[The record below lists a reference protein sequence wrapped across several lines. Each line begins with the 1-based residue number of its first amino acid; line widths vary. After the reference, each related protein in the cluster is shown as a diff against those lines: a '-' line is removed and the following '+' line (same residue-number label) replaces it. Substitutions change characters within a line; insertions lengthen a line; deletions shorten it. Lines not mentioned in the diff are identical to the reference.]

1 MSSPEHNTRSSD
13 RGGYRHSLSDS
24 NQVDLHSA
32 VYFHPNGDGGF
43 QDVSLMPWST
53 QIPYVR
59 FGDPYSQRM
68 SIGADFWSDFP
79 HAPRGAAS
87 VASFT
92 TNAIQLQQPLQMPET
107 SVFQAVEKG
116 KVGAVTTSLQHCSQ
130 GRRDHQ
136 QRTAKPGGSQ
146 QHGQPSRGTRWPP
159 QATTSCLL
167 GGVDSRSAA
176 QAPLSSST
184 TASIFGR
191 GRSCGSGACAGF
203 IGGIFGAA
211 VCGDGGF
218 AAAAEATSNGS
229 GVRESSQQKLTH
241 QSSNRGSS
249 STVGDSSGNAITVG
263 ESEYV
268 MVRPQ
273 FFQML
278 LQQYQQQQNTTP
290 LSEFM
295 HSAPPKSKELGGLI
309 DLPAAGS
316 AATTNAINAHLL
328 HLLSGSGGT
337 SAGHM
342 IPTSSLQP
350 QSQLF
355 ASSSLLSHSP
365 STGLSSR
372 ASQISS
378 AIKSDNGPALQ
389 WIGTPGTYIVYPEAR
404 KQGTTAATAAASNS
418 GSGKARGNAAAVLP
432 ESLEQSGPNICHF
445 ASSPPPTA
453 PTNESNSGAHANS
466 PASAASLVSLNALFN
481 SFGPESHSVAA
492 TMPKPSS
499 GKYPPFTGPTP
510 HRPPGLPTLQQPPS
524 PPPRTK
530 SARSHPIVK
539 PASRAGNVHGGQGSV
554 TAPPTGSNSTSSAGN
569 GHGGSRRQQ
578 GGSGDH
584 ANSQG
589 GAAAHTCAGSAHAQ
603 PKNGANFVVGAWYE
617 GVVKRYN
624 PLRGFGFLTCTHRL
638 SIDFHAC
645 EKACTRHADAVQEEQ
660 QTRERE
666 KAAAAATSGKCA
678 PLQGAEEDALVQGE
692 QKRQQTLLTHES
704 APHADDPSTAPFL
717 ASNQLVK
724 ESDVGVPHDSVAV
737 DAFHEGGNGAVAPVA
752 STGEKA
758 ENADV
763 TATPVT
769 EVTSTGKAH
778 GAVVYSTM
786 QWYLHK
792 VVAAEKE
799 ASAEDAVASPE
810 ADESTG
816 GGELSCRPPFAE
828 FGKLERQPAQLGDI
842 FVHHSCISM
851 DGFRVFVPGI
861 AVRFSVAVLM
871 DTVQAVDVIPLGP
884 EWEKPLSPEALA
896 QPPLYKVT
904 PTAATVLR
912 YHRLTA
918 QSDGGSAKENG
929 GGPQSRV
936 GSGPVQ
942 WTDMAVIPSPAIPNS
957 IEGQSELF
965 VVRVPPK
972 TGPVSSEMI
981 VGPWEA
987 GPAEDP
993 VTTNSSPATTGP
1005 VKDGADTLQST
1016 STTEHEI
1023 VRRGSIVA
1031 VDAEVRDTRVEALTC
1046 TGPAE
1051 ALHSVSLSMEVVHP
1065 ESITVAFQAMT
1076 GEDQRALQGEPGTP
1090 AITPT
1095 SSPAAKEPSN
1105 FNETS
1110 MATKKWSMPT
1120 AEELECR
1127 ASCMSLEK
1135 VLNTNLNGDPTVFC
1149 SGGLRSSKVDQAS
1162 SYRSRDAGMT
1172 STTTTNLALSSDHN
1186 TISHILALGSSQ
1198 RDMRSIGGDVSGDC
1212 KDLVFSCDTDEHPF
1226 SYGRGVGQRAEK
1238 APHAGNREEA
1248 AGVPAAAVDRDN
1260 ATVSARTGLAAD
1272 KSHQSYIHHDY
1283 ERRAGGAATAGL
1295 GATRAKP
1302 NGDSL
1307 GTRPHENTGSMGA
1320 LVHPHGSCGSD
1331 EGEKD
1336 PIPATSTTSSG
1347 NMMSDSYPGL
1357 APDWTEVFDLKM
1369 ASERAKDIMMH
1380 KIDLK
1385 FFPHHCAKSTA
1396 VAAASGPK
1404 QRSGGGAGT
1413 VALVPKVVP
1422 LSAVGELANG
1432 SSPDVQE
1439 DEDIVEASDSHSA
1452 TGHRHDRGESDS
1464 YEVNPSSPQLPT
1476 SGDNSE
1482 QTGTTQLAPDES
1494 SSDSCEARPRAGKP
1508 KKGDGAHGQQKRLKD
1523 PTMPSLV
1530 MVEVASLP
1538 PELAA
1543 QVPPSVAI
1551 IALPRHTLKGLKIE
1565 SIPVARDTSS
1575 SPASP
1580 CCAEVQATTPAVG
1593 GPPAPDSRAR
1603 PNFYGSAE
1611 AAGGCST
1618 SSALAAQK
1626 AGGDLQAQNDVE
1638 NAGSVESELFRS
1650 LLVAAGNK
1658 TASSSSPS
1666 PLSRGKG
1673 GLSRSPEGDR
1683 IALPLTLVST
1693 KEQQVSQPPRGAS
1706 MERGSGSEVT
1716 KSSGRSIATCGT
1728 TSFLSVPMPQS
1739 LVNNPPPPWLDEK
1752 AVSSQF
1758 PHFPQE
1764 QPPQQSM
1771 QHSTPTGSQLT
1782 PVDPTPRDVMKS
1794 SASQQELGPWNPVFM
1809 SLNGTAA
1816 LRAASWNATGSLTS
1830 PGNNS
1835 LYLSPPTCADDD
1847 TGSAR
1852 QPPIWAPSLSPAP
1865 AHHTRHTPPP
1875 STSSVAPVAPTTI
1888 PMPDPP
1894 QAGSRGSWAQV

>member
-1 MSSPEHNTRSSD
+1 MSSPKHKIRSSD
-13 RGGYRHSLSDS
+13 RGGYRHSLSGS

-32 VYFHPNGDGGF
+32 VYFNPNGDGGS
-43 QDVSLMPWST
+43 QDVSPMPWST

-59 FGDPYSQRM
+59 FDDPSSQGI

-92 TNAIQLQQPLQMPET
+92 TNAIQLQQPLQMLAT
-107 SVFQAVEKG
+107 SVSQAVEKG
-116 KVGAVTTSLQHCSQ
+116 KDGAVTTSLQHRWQ

-136 QRTAKPGGSQ
+136 QRTAKPEGSQ
-146 QHGQPSRGTRWPP
+146 QHGQARRGTRWPP
-159 QATTSCLL
+159 QATASCLL

-176 QAPLSSST
+176 QAPLSSPA

-191 GRSCGSGACAGF
+191 GLSCGSGARADC

-211 VCGDGGF
+211 VCGGGGF
-218 AAAAEATSNGS
+218 ATAAEAASNGS
-229 GVRESSQQKLTH
+229 GVRDSSQEKLTH
-241 QSSNRGSS
+241 QSSNRGSL
-249 STVGDSSGNAITVG
+249 STGGGSSGNAVTVG

-268 MVRPQ
+268 MVRAQ

-278 LQQYQQQQNTTP
+278 LQQHQQQQNTAP
-290 LSEFM
+290 LSELM

-316 AATTNAINAHLL
+316 SATTNTISARLL

-342 IPTSSLQP
+342 VPTPSLQL

-355 ASSSLLSHSP
+355 ASNSLLSHSP
-365 STGLSSR
+365 STGPSSR
-372 ASQISS
+372 ESQISS
-378 AIKSDNGPALQ
+378 AINSDNGPTLQ
-389 WIGTPGTYIVYPEAR
+389 WIDTPSTYIVYPEAR

-432 ESLEQSGPNICHF
+432 GSLEQSGPNLCHF

-466 PASAASLVSLNALFN
+466 TASAASLVSINALLN
-481 SFGPESHSVAA
+481 SFGAESHSGAA

-499 GKYPPFTGPTP
+499 GKYPPFTGPMP
-510 HRPPGLPTLQQPPS
+510 HRPPGLPALQQPPS

-530 SARSHPIVK
+530 SARSHPTVK

-554 TAPPTGSNSTSSAGN
+554 TALSTGSNSTSAASN
-569 GHGGSRRQQ
+569 GRGGSRRQQ
-578 GGSGDH
+578 GGGGDH
-584 ANSQG
+584 ASSRG
-589 GAAAHTCAGSAHAQ
+589 GTAARTCAGIAHAQ

-617 GVVKRYN
+617 GIVKRYN

-645 EKACTRHADAVQEEQ
+645 EKACTCHADAVHEEQ

-666 KAAAAATSGKCA
+666 EAAAAATSGKRA
-678 PLQGAEEDALVQGE
+678 RLQGAEEDALVQGE
-692 QKRQQTLLTHES
+692 QQRQHALLTHEG
-704 APHADDPSTAPFL
+704 APHADGPSTAPFL
-717 ASNQLVK
+717 ASNQPVK
-724 ESDVGVPHDSVAV
+724 ESDIGVPHDSVAV
-737 DAFHEGGNGAVAPVA
+737 VAVHEGGNGAVAPVA

-758 ENADV
+758 EDADV

-792 VVAAEKE
+792 VVAAAKE

-816 GGELSCRPPFAE
+816 GGELRYRPPFAE
-828 FGKLERQPAQLGDI
+828 LGKLERKPAQLGDI

-871 DTVQAVDVIPLGP
+871 GTVQAVDVIPLGP
-884 EWEKPLSPEALA
+884 EWEKLLSPEALA

-912 YHRLTA
+912 YHRLAA
-918 QSDGGSAKENG
+918 QSDGDAAKESG
-929 GGPQSRV
+929 VGSQSRV
-936 GSGPVQ
+936 GSRPVQ

-965 VVRVPPK
+965 VVRVPRK
-972 TGPVSSEMI
+972 TGAVSSETI
-981 VGPWEA
+981 VAPWEA
-987 GPAEDP
+987 GPAADP
-993 VTTNSSPATTGP
+993 ATTNSAPATTSP
-1005 VKDGADTLQST
+1005 IKDGADTLQST
-1016 STTEHEI
+1016 GTTEHGI
-1023 VRRGSIVA
+1023 VRRSSIVA
-1031 VDAEVRDTRVEALTC
+1031 ADAEVRDTRAKALTC

-1051 ALHSVSLSMEVVHP
+1051 ALHSGSLSMEVVHP
-1065 ESITVAFQAMT
+1065 ESITVAFKAMT
-1076 GEDQRALQGEPGTP
+1076 GEDQKASQGEPGTL

-1095 SSPAAKEPSN
+1095 SSPAAKEPSD
-1105 FNETS
+1105 FSETS
-1110 MATKKWSMPT
+1110 MEAKKWSMLT

-1127 ASCMSLEK
+1127 ANCMSLERAC
-1135 VLNTNLNGDPTVFC
+1135 NTNLNGGPAVFC
-1149 SGGLRSSKVDQAS
+1149 SDGLRSSKVDQAS
-1162 SYRSRDAGMT
+1162 SYRSCHAGMT
-1172 STTTTNLALSSDHN
+1172 STTTTNLELGSVYN
-1186 TISHILALGSSQ
+1186 TISHIQALESSR
-1198 RDMRSIGGDVSGDC
+1198 RDMRGIGGDVSGDC
-1212 KDLVFSCDTDEHPF
+1212 KDLVFSCDTDGQSISF
-1226 SYGRGVGQRAEK
+1226 SYGRGAGQKAEK
-1238 APHAGNREEA
+1238 DPHAGSREEVI
-1248 AGVPAAAVDRDN
+1248 GVPAAAVDRNN
-1260 ATVSARTGLAAD
+1260 ATVSARTGLAAE
-1272 KSHQSYIHHDY
+1272 KSHQSYSHRDY
-1283 ERRAGGAATAGL
+1283 ERRAGGFATAGL
-1295 GATRAKP
+1295 GVTRAKS

-1307 GTRPHENTGSMGA
+1307 GTCPHENTGSTGA
-1320 LVHPHGSCGSD
+1320 LVHLHGSCGSD

-1380 KIDLK
+1380 KIDLN
-1385 FFPHHCAKSTA
+1385 FFSHHCAKSTA

-1413 VALVPKVVP
+1413 VELVPKVVP
-1422 LSAVGELANG
+1422 LSSVGELVNG
-1432 SSPDVQE
+1432 SSSDVQE
-1439 DEDIVEASDSHSA
+1439 DGDIVETSDSHSA

-1464 YEVNPSSPQLPT
+1464 YEVNSSSLQLPT

-1482 QTGTTQLAPDES
+1482 QTGKTQLTPDES
-1494 SSDSCEARPRAGKP
+1494 RGDGCEARPRTGKP
-1508 KKGDGAHGQQKRLKD
+1508 KKGDGAHGQQKQLKD

-1543 QVPPSVAI
+1543 QVPASVEI
-1551 IALPRHTLKGLKIE
+1551 IALPRHTLKGLKIKF
-1565 SIPVARDTSS
+1565 IPVTRDTSS

-1580 CCAEVQATTPAVG
+1580 CCAEVQATTPAAG
-1593 GPPAPDSRAR
+1593 GPPAPDIRAR
-1603 PNFYGSAE
+1603 PNFYGSGE
-1611 AAGGCST
+1611 AVGGCLT
-1618 SSALAAQK
+1618 SSVLTSRK
-1626 AGGDLQAQNDVE
+1626 AGGDLPVQNDVE
-1638 NAGSVESELFRS
+1638 NAESVESELFRN

-1658 TASSSSPS
+1658 TDSSSSPS

-1673 GLSRSPEGDR
+1673 SLSRSPEGDR
-1683 IALPLTLVST
+1683 IVLPLTLVST
-1693 KEQQVSQPPRGAS
+1693 KEQQISQSPRSAS
-1706 MERGSGSEVT
+1706 MERGFGSEVT

-1728 TSFLSVPMPQS
+1728 TSSLSVPMPQS
-1739 LVNNPPPPWLDEK
+1739 LVNN
-1752 AVSSQF
+1752 
-1758 PHFPQE
+1758 
-1764 QPPQQSM
+1764 
-1771 QHSTPTGSQLT
+1771 
-1782 PVDPTPRDVMKS
+1782 
-1794 SASQQELGPWNPVFM
+1794 
-1809 SLNGTAA
+1809 
-1816 LRAASWNATGSLTS
+1816 
-1830 PGNNS
+1830 
-1835 LYLSPPTCADDD
+1835 LSPP
-1847 TGSAR
+1847 
-1852 QPPIWAPSLSPAP
+1852 
-1865 AHHTRHTPPP
+1865 
-1875 STSSVAPVAPTTI
+1875 
-1888 PMPDPP
+1888 
-1894 QAGSRGSWAQV
+1894 

>member
-24 NQVDLHSA
+24 YQVDLHSA

-59 FGDPYSQRM
+59 LGDPSSQGT
-68 SIGADFWSDFP
+68 SIGADCWSDFP

-92 TNAIQLQQPLQMPET
+92 TNAIQLQQPLQMPAT

-116 KVGAVTTSLQHCSQ
+116 TAGAVTTSLQHRSK

-146 QHGQPSRGTRWPP
+146 QHGQASRGTRWPP

-167 GGVDSRSAA
+167 GGVGSRSAA
-176 QAPLSSST
+176 QAPPSSSA

-191 GRSCGSGACAGF
+191 GLSCGSGGCADF

-218 AAAAEATSNGS
+218 ATAAEAPSNGS

-241 QSSNRGSS
+241 QSSNRGTSCTGGGS
-249 STVGDSSGNAITVG
+249 RGNAITVG

-273 FFQML
+273 FFQIL

-309 DLPAAGS
+309 DLSAAGN

-342 IPTSSLQP
+342 VPTPSLQP
-350 QSQLF
+350 QLQLF
-355 ASSSLLSHSP
+355 APSSLLSHSP
-365 STGLSSR
+365 STGPSSR

-378 AIKSDNGPALQ
+378 AINSDNGPTLQ
-389 WIGTPGTYIVYPEAR
+389 WIGTPSTYIVYPEAR

-418 GSGKARGNAAAVLP
+418 GRGKARGNASAVLP
-432 ESLEQSGPNICHF
+432 ESLEQSGPNLCHF

-453 PTNESNSGAHANS
+453 PTNESNSGAHGNS
-466 PASAASLVSLNALFN
+466 PASAASLVSVNALLN
-481 SFGPESHSVAA
+481 SFGPESHSGAA
-492 TMPKPSS
+492 TMPKPSP

-510 HRPPGLPTLQQPPS
+510 HRPPGLPALPQPPS

-530 SARSHPIVK
+530 SARSQLTVK
-539 PASRAGNVHGGQGSV
+539 LASRACNVHGGQGSV
-554 TAPPTGSNSTSSAGN
+554 TAPPIGSNSTSAAGN

-578 GGSGDH
+578 GGGGDH

-589 GAAAHTCAGSAHAQ
+589 GTAAHTCADSAHAQ

-645 EKACTRHADAVQEEQ
+645 EKACTRHADAVYEEQ

-666 KAAAAATSGKCA
+666 KAAAAATSGKRA
-678 PLQGAEEDALVQGE
+678 PLQGAEEDTLAQGE
-692 QKRQQTLLTHES
+692 QRRQQTLLTHES
-704 APHADDPSTAPFL
+704 APHADDPSTAQFL
-717 ASNQLVK
+717 ASNQPVR
-724 ESDVGVPHDSVAV
+724 ESDIGVPRNSVSV
-737 DAFHEGGNGAVAPVA
+737 GAFHESGNDAVAPA
-752 STGEKA
+752 ALTGEKA

-769 EVTSTGKAH
+769 EVTSSGKAH

-786 QWYLHK
+786 QWYLHM
-792 VVAAEKE
+792 VVAVAKE
-799 ASAEDAVASPE
+799 GSAEDAVASPE

-816 GGELSCRPPFAE
+816 GGELSCRQPFAE
-828 FGKLERQPAQLGDI
+828 LGKLERKPAQLGDI

-904 PTAATVLR
+904 PTAATVLL
-912 YHRLTA
+912 YHRLAA
-918 QSDGGSAKENG
+918 QSDGDAAKESG

-972 TGPVSSEMI
+972 TGPVSSETI
-981 VGPWEA
+981 LAPWEA
-987 GPAEDP
+987 GPAADP
-993 VTTNSSPATTGP
+993 ATTNSASATTSP
-1005 VKDGADTLQST
+1005 IKDGADNLQST
-1016 STTEHEI
+1016 SATVHEI
-1023 VRRGSIVA
+1023 VRRSSVVA
-1031 VDAEVRDTRVEALTC
+1031 ADAEVRDTRVKALTC

-1051 ALHSVSLSMEVVHP
+1051 ALHSDSLSMEAVHP
-1065 ESITVAFQAMT
+1065 ETITFTFQAMT
-1076 GEDQRALQGEPGTP
+1076 GEEQRALQGEPGTP

-1110 MATKKWSMPT
+1110 METKKWSMPT

-1127 ASCMSLEK
+1127 ANCMSLEK
-1135 VLNTNLNGDPTVFC
+1135 VFNTNLNGDPTVFC

-1162 SYRSRDAGMT
+1162 SRGSRDAEMT
-1172 STTTTNLALSSDHN
+1172 STTTTNLALGSDHN
-1186 TISHILALGSSQ
+1186 TISHSQALGKSR
-1198 RDMRSIGGDVSGDC
+1198 RDMRGIRGDVSGDC
-1212 KDLVFSCDTDEHPF
+1212 KDLVFSCDTDEHPISF
-1226 SYGRGVGQRAEK
+1226 SYGRGAGQKAEK
-1238 APHAGNREEA
+1238 DPHAGSRE
-1248 AGVPAAAVDRDN
+1248 AAAVDRDN
-1260 ATVSARTGLAAD
+1260 ATASARTGLAAD
-1272 KSHQSYIHHDY
+1272 KSHQSYRHHEY

-1331 EGEKD
+1331 EGEND

-1413 VALVPKVVP
+1413 VAPVPNVVL

-1432 SSPDVQE
+1432 SSSDVQE
-1439 DEDIVEASDSHSA
+1439 DEDIVEAGDSRSA
-1452 TGHRHDRGESDS
+1452 TGHRHDRGESNG

-1476 SGDNSE
+1476 RGDNSE
-1482 QTGTTQLAPDES
+1482 QTGTAQLTPDES
-1494 SSDSCEARPRAGKP
+1494 SGDGCEARPRTGKP

-1551 IALPRHTLKGLKIE
+1551 IALPRHTLKGLKIK
-1565 SIPVARDTSS
+1565 SIPVTRDTSS

-1593 GPPAPDSRAR
+1593 GPPAPDNRAR

-1618 SSALAAQK
+1618 SSALAARK
-1626 AGGDLQAQNDVE
+1626 AGGDLPAQNDVE
-1638 NAGSVESELFRS
+1638 NAESVESELFRS

-1658 TASSSSPS
+1658 TASSRSPS
-1666 PLSRGKG
+1666 PLSRGKR

-1683 IALPLTLVST
+1683 IVFPLTLVST
-1693 KEQQVSQPPRGAS
+1693 KEQQVSQSPRSAS

-1728 TSFLSVPMPQS
+1728 TSSLSVPMPQS
-1739 LVNNPPPPWLDEK
+1739 LVNNPPLPRLDEK
-1752 AVSSQF
+1752 AVPSQF
-1758 PHFPQE
+1758 PHFPQQ
-1764 QPPQQSM
+1764 QPLPQSI
-1771 QHSTPTGSQLT
+1771 QHGTPTGSQLT
-1782 PVDPTPRDVMKS
+1782 PVDPTPHDVMKS
-1794 SASQQELGPWNPVFM
+1794 STSQQEPGPWNPVFM
-1809 SLNGTAA
+1809 SLSGTAA
-1816 LRAASWNATGSLTS
+1816 LRAATWNATGSLTS

-1835 LYLSPPTCADDD
+1835 LYQSPPTCVGDN

-1852 QPPIWAPSLSPAP
+1852 QPPIWAPSLSLAP
-1865 AHHTRHTPPP
+1865 AYQTRHIPPP
-1875 STSSVAPVAPTTI
+1875 STSSVATVAPATTH
-1888 PMPDPP
+1888 MPDPP